1 LYFLPHVTE
10 HCQPKECTMRPLVL
24 IGIALLVLWAVFWL
38 FFRIVTWTIHL
49 LVIVGLLLILWGLLR
64 RGSRMV
70 SQRFRTR

>member
-1 LYFLPHVTE
+1 
-10 HCQPKECTMRPLVL
+10 MRPLVL